1 MNVLTQRNSVDG
13 RCVDDQ
19 ESILNP
25 GNVNL
30 NTFGKLGGYPI
41 DGDVYAQPLYVSR
54 VKISDTDVRDLLIV
68 ATMKN
73 SVFAFDANA
82 NDPAHAQIWM
92 TNLGSAVF
100 DPQFVGG
107 EYRDIADPV
116 DPNEPFEKHTSPI
129 GVLGTPVIEAPIDPT
144 GLLPTTGIIY
154 VVTFTVDQTAF
165 NQTKSSSEFKH

>member
-1 MNVLTQRNSVDG
+1 MNVLTQRNSVDRRG
-13 RCVDDQ
+13 VKDQ
-19 ESILNP
+19 ETILTP
-25 GNVNL
+25 RHGNL

-100 DPQFVGG
+100 APQFVGG
-107 EYRDIADPV
+107 EYRDIADPL
-116 DPNEPFEKHTSPI
+116 DPNELFEKHTSTI
-129 GVLGTPVIEAPIDPT
+129 CVVGTPVIDATIDPT

-154 VVTFTVDQTAF
+154 VVTFTDDQT
-165 NQTKSSSEFKH
+165 